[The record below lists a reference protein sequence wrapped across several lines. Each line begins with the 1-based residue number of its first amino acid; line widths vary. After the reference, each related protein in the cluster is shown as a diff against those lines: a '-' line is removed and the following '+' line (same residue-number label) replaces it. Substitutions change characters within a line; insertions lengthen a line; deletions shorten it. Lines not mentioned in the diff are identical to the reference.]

1 MKPWTFATCASAG
14 AQHVKPVSVALE
26 GQRLQTVLKQKNCRS
41 STHSEKLLDETV
53 HFASF
58 CCPVQVVPSIS
69 QAVLLGSLCSKVP
82 LTVGNGSVPKLEWE
96 RLPKQQPESQNRNRK
111 KLIQLIQLIQLALSR
126 IWDHS
131 GLQGQCFVLPNLPK
145 VREAPRDRRK
155 DREFLERS
163 LRSLRSLRSST
174 LSTPSSMTSATSATS
189 GCPSSAS
196 RPSSWTRWTPL
207 AAPLLLVSLPKCRR
221 AKLKAGRERQR
232 KIRNEMSK
240 KETNGGKTI

>member
-163 LRSLRSLRSST
+163 LRSLRSST

-207 AAPLLLVSLPKCRR
+207 AAPLLLVSVPKCRR

>member
-53 HFASF
+53 HFAPF

-82 LTVGNGSVPKLEWE
+82 LTVGNGSVRKLEWE

-111 KLIQLIQLIQLALSR
+111 KLIQLIQLALSR
-126 IWDHS
+126 IWDHW
-131 GLQGQCFVLPNLPK
+131 GLQGL
-145 VREAPRDRRK
+145 
-155 DREFLERS
+155 
-163 LRSLRSLRSST
+163 
-174 LSTPSSMTSATSATS
+174 
-189 GCPSSAS
+189 
-196 RPSSWTRWTPL
+196 
-207 AAPLLLVSLPKCRR
+207 
-221 AKLKAGRERQR
+221 
-232 KIRNEMSK
+232 
-240 KETNGGKTI
+240 

>member
-69 QAVLLGSLCSKVP
+69 QAVLLGSLCPKVP

-111 KLIQLIQLIQLALSR
+111 KLIQLIQLALSR

-163 LRSLRSLRSST
+163 LRSLRSST
-174 LSTPSSMTSATSATS
+174 LSTPSSMTSATSVTS

-232 KIRNEMSK
+232 KS
-240 KETNGGKTI
+240 